1 MEIAL
6 DLARKCS
13 GFTFPN
19 PPVGCVI
26 VEYDKIKKDHKIVSY
41 GQTQISG
48 RPHAEFNAIK
58 QTFFKTKKDYICY
71 SSLEPCCH
79 KGRSESC
86 VSEILRT
93 PIKKVVFSV
102 IDPDKRV
109 KGKGKEILK
118 EYGITVSS
126 GLLKKS
132 AIDLYS
138 GYFLNRIFGRPK
150 ITLKIASSLDG
161 KIYGNKSK
169 WITNEITRSF
179 VHSLRFENDA
189 ILIGGNTAKVDNPR
203 LDCRLKGLEGFSP
216 IKIVISKSFDLSK
229 NLKIFSINPKV
240 KIIVFTTNLKKKKD
254 FISKKNIEFHIL
266 DEKEFNIKNI
276 IKKLTLYGISN
287 VLVEGGAKINSFFLK
302 ENLVDDLIITRG
314 NFFLGKDGLDTLV
327 NISKKSNIN
336 KNNFILKKVWNF
348 KNDVIEYYN
357 NVKFEKL
364 LKEIY
369 TEF

>member
-1 MEIAL
+1 M
-6 DLARKCS
+6 
-13 GFTFPN
+13 
-19 PPVGCVI
+19 
-26 VEYDKIKKDHKIVSY
+26 
-41 GQTQISG
+41 
-48 RPHAEFNAIK
+48 
-58 QTFFKTKKDYICY
+58 
-71 SSLEPCCH
+71 
-79 KGRSESC
+79 
-86 VSEILRT
+86 
-93 PIKKVVFSV
+93 
-102 IDPDKRV
+102 
-109 KGKGKEILK
+109 
-118 EYGITVSS
+118 
-126 GLLKKS
+126 
-132 AIDLYS
+132 
-138 GYFLNRIFGRPK
+138 
-150 ITLKIASSLDG
+150 
-161 KIYGNKSK
+161 
-169 WITNEITRSF
+169 
-179 VHSLRFENDA
+179 
-189 ILIGGNTAKVDNPR
+189 IGGNTAKVDNPR

-216 IKIVISKSFDLSK
+216 IKIIISKSFDLSK
-229 NLKIFSINPKV
+229 NLKIFSIKPKV

-357 NVKFEKL
+357 NVKYEKL

>member
-86 VSEILRT
+86 VSQILRT

-118 EYGITVSS
+118 EYGISVSS

-132 AIDLYS
+132 AINLYS

-229 NLKIFSINPKV
+229 NLKIFSIKPKV
-240 KIIVFTTNLKKKKD
+240 KIIVFTTNLKKKK
-254 FISKKNIEFHIL
+254 IL
-266 DEKEFNIKNI
+266 LVKR
-276 IKKLTLYGISN
+276 ISN
-287 VLVEGGAKINSFFLK
+287 
-302 ENLVDDLIITRG
+302 
-314 NFFLGKDGLDTLV
+314 
-327 NISKKSNIN
+327 
-336 KNNFILKKVWNF
+336 FI
-348 KNDVIEYYN
+348 Y
-357 NVKFEKL
+357 
-364 LKEIY
+364 
-369 TEF
+369 

>member
-26 VEYDKIKKDHKIVSY
+26 VEHDKIKKDHKIVSY

-48 RPHAEFNAIK
+48 RPHAEYNAIE
-58 QTFFKTKKDYICY
+58 QTVFKTKKDYTCY

-86 VSEILRT
+86 VSEILKT
-93 PIKKVVFSV
+93 PIKNVVFSV
-102 IDPDKRV
+102 VDPDKRV
-109 KGKGKEILK
+109 NGKGRKILK
-118 EYGITVSS
+118 EFGISVSN

-138 GYFLNRIFGRPK
+138 GYFSNRIVGRPK
-150 ITLKIASSLDG
+150 ITLKIATSIDG
-161 KIYGNKSK
+161 KIYGNKNK
-169 WITNEITRSF
+169 WITNEITRKF

-203 LDCRLKGLEGFSP
+203 LDCRIKGLENFSP

-229 NLKIFSINPKV
+229 NLKIFSTNSKV
-240 KIIVFTTNLKKKKD
+240 KTIVFTTSLKKNKD
-254 FISKKNIEFHIL
+254 FIGKKNIEFHVL
-266 DEKEFNIKNI
+266 GEKEFRIKNI
-276 IKKLTLYGISN
+276 IKKLTSFGISN

-302 ENLVDDLIITRG
+302 ENLVDDLIVTRG
-314 NFFLGKDGLDTLV
+314 NFFLGNDGLDTLAEIGLNLNV
-327 NISKKSNIN
+327 SKNS
-336 KNNFILKKVWNF
+336 FILKNMWNF
-348 KNDVIEYYN
+348 KNDVIEFYRNIKYE
-357 NVKFEKL
+357 KF
-364 LKEIY
+364 LKKIY